1 MRWSLRALFFG
12 VALKSA
18 TLAASALPQMSIR
31 GVDGGLY
38 EVQGT
43 FDAKASVE
51 QAWSL
56 LSDYGHLKGTVESLV
71 QSDVMEKEGDHV
83 VVEQQAK
90 GAFLFFTHVVKVRLK
105 IFEKKLR
112 RIDFED
118 VLKKDF
124 GVYKGSWEIEPSAT
138 GVHVTYKLTAD
149 RGRFAPEAIEQYVFK
164 GQAATMLGQIK
175 AKLEAKAPTEAP
187 IAAGIDHS
195 HTN

>member
-18 TLAASALPQMSIR
+18 ILAASALPLMSIR
-31 GVDGGLY
+31 SVDGGLY

-43 FDAKASVE
+43 FEANASVE
-51 QAWSL
+51 KAWAL

-71 QSDVMEKEGDHV
+71 QSDVLEKEGDHL

-90 GAFLFFTHVVKVRLK
+90 GAFLFFTHVVRVRLK
-105 IFEKKLR
+105 ILEQKLH
-112 RIDFED
+112 RIEFED
-118 VLKKDF
+118 ILKKDF
-124 GVYKGSWEIEPSAT
+124 GVYRGSWEIEPSQG
-138 GVHVTYKLTAD
+138 GVRVTYKLTAD

-175 AKLEAKAPTEAP
+175 AKLEAKAQTEAP
-187 IAAGIDHS
+187 VAAKMDKS

>member
-1 MRWSLRALFFG
+1 MRWSLRALLLS

-31 GVDGGLY
+31 SVDGGLY
-38 EVQGT
+38 EVQGA
-43 FDAKASVE
+43 FDANVPVE

-56 LSDYGHLKGTVESLV
+56 LSDYGHLKGTVDSLV
-71 QSDVMEKEGDHV
+71 QSDVVEREGDHL
-83 VVEQQAK
+83 VVEQQAR
-90 GAFLFFTHVVKVRLK
+90 GAFLFFSHVVKVRLK
-105 IFEKKLR
+105 ILEKKLR

-124 GVYKGSWEIEPSAT
+124 GVYRGSWELEPVAT
-138 GVHVTYKLTAD
+138 GVRVTYRLTAD

-164 GQAATMLGQIK
+164 GQASTMLVQIK
-175 AKLEAKAPTEAP
+175 AKLESKGTVEPPLAAKV
-187 IAAGIDHS
+187 DHS